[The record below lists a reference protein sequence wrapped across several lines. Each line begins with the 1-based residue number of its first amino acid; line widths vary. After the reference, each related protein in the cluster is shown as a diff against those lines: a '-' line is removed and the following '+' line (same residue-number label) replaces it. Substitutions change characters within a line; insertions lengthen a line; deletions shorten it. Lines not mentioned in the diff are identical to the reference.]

1 MSKRHGASIHKAIKK
16 DKVIMFKKYLTKNAK
31 PLLLIVSFAIVAT
44 AALMFSQAKDGDV
57 VLEAE
62 TAKTTGGARLVDDA
76 NASGG
81 KSLHF
86 GVAQNTGGGTTNTNY
101 NQLSNPNASQQA
113 KNVYYFLQSKEGKA
127 ILAGQHEQDQCTKC
141 ESDRMQSITGKL
153 PAVHGHDVAGYAV
166 DPIPEAINDFN
177 VRRQIPEFS
186 WHVSAPGTSEDW
198 TNVQIN
204 ADVSRA
210 LQSGTSENASLN
222 SKLNTMAARLQTLED
237 ANVPVLWRPW
247 HEMNGGW
254 FWWSKNGGDTYK
266 QLWIY
271 TYNYLTTTKGL
282 NNLIWVWSA
291 AENELPNAG
300 WYPGDQYVDI
310 TGTDTYT
317 GNSNT
322 ANWLNHYNKHK
333 SIAPKKPVALTE
345 TDYIPDPAQLQSGG
359 NKMMW
364 FLPWYGEYVDRNSQ
378 SYISQVYNSS
388 YVITADEMP
397 DLRTTFE

>member
-1 MSKRHGASIHKAIKK
+1 
-16 DKVIMFKKYLTKNAK
+16 
-31 PLLLIVSFAIVAT
+31 
-44 AALMFSQAKDGDV
+44 
-57 VLEAE
+57 
-62 TAKTTGGARLVDDA
+62 
-76 NASGG
+76 
-81 KSLHF
+81 
-86 GVAQNTGGGTTNTNY
+86 
-101 NQLSNPNASQQA
+101 
-113 KNVYYFLQSKEGKA
+113 
-127 ILAGQHEQDQCTKC
+127 
-141 ESDRMQSITGKL
+141 MQSITGKL